1 MDREQ
6 WLTLP
11 EAIQDFVW
19 YKLDNINQELVS
31 QFNLDTEQLD
41 FVSDLEDQIFLK
53 KIDLLDLPQRLAKMP
68 AATSLDLRLLSLQI
82 ATKLLWPVQD
92 YLFSVDRLILRLGG
106 KVPLPQH
113 LKGSVNQTRSFP
125 GEIKG
130 MVRQLLSQ
138 YDDFKDLRLSGK
150 KIYSQDGRMLLPSLE
165 NWLQDYV
172 HFLGAGYHNS
182 LQRAQYLAKAPNAL
196 ELSNEEKE
204 SLRNILLSYDDNA
217 ILWWQLVD
225 GFLIAKTIEDQ
236 DANKSKEVDLEA
248 AVKNLEKNLKQMESV
263 VLPTDFIMSEAS
275 NDIFKLRDVLW
286 QALGVQDRTKI
297 LTCLK
302 VLAEKKVLDAMLT
315 EDNRFRNIL
324 KRFVTVR
331 YGNSLGAWLENNQ
344 DKLISRR
351 LFLEMVLEEKMKLAE
366 DESTVAAFYLT
377 NIWPKS
383 GQVVYLDQKEG
394 VLKWRGLH
402 LINNQLAWI
411 E

>member
-31 QFNLDTEQLD
+31 QFSLDADQLD
-41 FVSDLEDQIFLK
+41 FISELEDQIFLK
-53 KIDLLDLPQRLAKMP
+53 KIDVLDLPQRLAKIP
-68 AATSLDLRLLSLQI
+68 RAEILDLRLLSLQI
-82 ATKLLWPVQD
+82 ATKLLWPIQD

-113 LKGSVNQTRSFP
+113 LKGSVNQTKSFP

-130 MVRQLLSQ
+130 MVRQLLLQ

-150 KIYSQDGRMLLPSLE
+150 KIYSQDGRMLLPSLD

-196 ELSNEEKE
+196 ELSSEEKE
-204 SLRNILLSYDDNA
+204 SLRNVLLSYDDNV
-217 ILWWQLVD
+217 ILWWQLLN
-225 GFLIAKTIEDQ
+225 GFLTAKVIEDQ
-236 DANKSKEVDLEA
+236 NVNKSKEVDLEA
-248 AVKNLEKNLKQMESV
+248 AVKNLEKNLKQIESV
-263 VLPTDFIMSEAS
+263 VLPTDFIMSEAG

-302 VLAEKKVLDAMLT
+302 VLAEKKVLDALLI

-324 KRFVTVR
+324 KRFITVR
-331 YGNSLGAWLENNQ
+331 YGNSLAAWLDNNQ